1 VLLVCFSVYAYFACR
16 LFVVLKFSVLVGNSV
31 GGFWCFYLLCCFM
44 CLLVYVGFLVALGLR
59 CVCFGFAGCY
69 GAGFGFVFTC
79 LGVWSVILNWLCS
92 LCSCLCWVWF
102 VLFARAIVC
111 FCGLVICY
119 LYCIICC

>member
-69 GAGFGFVFTC
+69 GAGFGVVFVC
-79 LGVWSVILNWLCS
+79 LRLLGWCGLIVVAFSDFS
-92 LCSCLCWVWF
+92 LRLLAWCL
-102 VLFARAIVC
+102 VLLIVC
-111 FCGLVICY
+111 GL
-119 LYCIICC
+119 LAPRLLDGDD